1 MRRYFINP
9 ELKRSS
15 IFLVILMSVFFA
27 GTVFILKLQQEA
39 LKNSYIKVLGATA
52 AKFVEK
58 EPNLEK
64 DIIPIV
70 LGRATAEEEAKGESF
85 LKQYGVTKELDTII
99 FPYVNQTSLEN
110 FYLLGFVFL
119 SMLIILFIMNYLH
132 HIFFYK
138 RIRRLT
144 TAAKKV
150 VEGEYQIAIS
160 EDKEGDFSKLAISFN
175 SMREIIRSNLHEL
188 NREKKFLVDLLSDIS
203 HQLKTPLAS
212 MILYNE
218 IMLSK
223 DLGKE
228 QRTTFLVNN
237 QNQLHRMEW
246 LIKSMLKLA
255 KIDAKAIEFHK
266 ENCSLNETIHE
277 SIEVLESMANE
288 KGIKVK
294 FHEKENIIFNHDTLW
309 LQEALINI
317 IKNAIEHSE
326 VNTETY
332 VSLIENPVY
341 RRVTIEDQGEGIG
354 EDDLPNI
361 FKRFYKAK
369 GAKNTNSVGIGLA
382 LAKSIIEAHGGM
394 IEAQSTL
401 GVGTKF
407 IITFLKY

>member
-1 MRRYFINP
+1 MRKYFINP

-15 IFLVILMSVFFA
+15 IFLVILMSVFFI

-39 LKNSYIKVLGATA
+39 LKNSYIKVLGSTA
-52 AKFVEK
+52 ARIVEK
-58 EPNLEK
+58 EPKLEK

-150 VEGEYQIAIS
+150 VDGEYQIAIR

-223 DLGKE
+223 DLEKE

-266 ENCSLNETIHE
+266 ENYSLNETIHE

-294 FHEKENIIFNHDTLW
+294 FHEKDNIIFNHDTLW

-317 IKNAIEHSE
+317 IKNGIEHSE
-326 VNTETY
+326 LGKEVC
-332 VSLIENPVY
+332 VSLVENPVY
-341 RRVTIEDQGEGIG
+341 RRVTIEDQGEGIS
-354 EDDLPNI
+354 EEDLPNI

-369 GAKNTNSVGIGLA
+369 GSRNTNSVGIGLA

-394 IEAQSTL
+394 IEAQSTVGL
-401 GVGTKF
+401 GTKF
-407 IITFLKY
+407 ILTFLKY

>member
-15 IFLVILMSVFFA
+15 IFIVILMSVFFA

-52 AKFVEK
+52 AKIVEK

-70 LGRATAEEEAKGESF
+70 LGRATAEEEAKGENF

-99 FPYVNQTSLEN
+99 FPYVSQTSLEN

-223 DLGKE
+223 DLEKE

-277 SIEVLESMANE
+277 SIEVLESMANV

-294 FHEKENIIFNHDTLW
+294 IHEKENIIFNHDTLW

-326 VNTETY
+326 VNTEVY

-341 RRVTIEDQGEGIG
+341 RRVTIEDQGEGIS
-354 EDDLPNI
+354 EEDLPNI

-382 LAKSIIEAHGGM
+382 LAKSIVEAHGGM
-394 IEAQSTL
+394 IEAHSDL
-401 GVGTKF
+401 GIGTRF

>member
-15 IFLVILMSVFFA
+15 IFIVILMSVFFA

-52 AKFVEK
+52 AKIVEK

-70 LGRATAEEEAKGESF
+70 LGRATAEEEAKGENF

-223 DLGKE
+223 DLEKE

-277 SIEVLESMANE
+277 SIEVLESMANV

-294 FHEKENIIFNHDTLW
+294 IHEKENIIFNHDTLW

-326 VNTETY
+326 VNTEVY

-341 RRVTIEDQGEGIG
+341 RRVTIEDQGEGIS
-354 EDDLPNI
+354 EEDLPNI

-382 LAKSIIEAHGGM
+382 LAKSIVEAHGGM
-394 IEAQSTL
+394 IEAHSDL
-401 GVGTKF
+401 GIGTRF

>member
-15 IFLVILMSVFFA
+15 IFIVILMSVFFA

-52 AKFVEK
+52 AKIVEK

-70 LGRATAEEEAKGESF
+70 LGRATAEEEAKGENF

-175 SMREIIRSNLHEL
+175 SMRGIIRSNLHEL

-255 KIDAKAIEFHK
+255 KIDAKAI
-266 ENCSLNETIHE
+266 
-277 SIEVLESMANE
+277 
-288 KGIKVK
+288 
-294 FHEKENIIFNHDTLW
+294 
-309 LQEALINI
+309 
-317 IKNAIEHSE
+317 
-326 VNTETY
+326 
-332 VSLIENPVY
+332 
-341 RRVTIEDQGEGIG
+341 
-354 EDDLPNI
+354 
-361 FKRFYKAK
+361 
-369 GAKNTNSVGIGLA
+369 
-382 LAKSIIEAHGGM
+382 
-394 IEAQSTL
+394 
-401 GVGTKF
+401 
-407 IITFLKY
+407 